1 MLSSLNLDPLNISLT
16 ETFTPEKKK
25 EIAAIIKPISY
36 ATIDKEM
43 NQLIAIGKN
52 AATMSPRCR
61 IGNNIVDYFTF
72 VERLHTKGKYNVS
85 FYEFLSNLDF
95 FKQKKFIQNMFAY
108 YGRVKNTSGKKH
120 EYVVCKEIYNI
131 SISAINII
139 RPLVY
144 MEIYSKPT
152 VKPTSILDF
161 CAGWGGAAVAAAA
174 LNIEKYTGIEINFSL
189 KKPYQE
195 LIEFLG
201 KKGTTTK
208 IDMRFED
215 ALHID
220 YSTLDYDF
228 VFTSP
233 PYYFIQK
240 YENNA
245 IYKNKSEMNTQF
257 YIPLFTKT
265 FEHLKRGGTYAINVC
280 KEVYTNVLKPLLGD
294 ANEIFSYKKSKRQND
309 YEEKVYVWIKGL

>member
-1 MLSSLNLDPLNISLT
+1 LEPLT
-16 ETFTPEKKK
+16 ETFTYK

-43 NQLIAIGKN
+43 DQLIAIGKN
-52 AATMSPRCR
+52 AGTMSPRCR

-72 VERLHTKGKYNVS
+72 AERLHTKGKYNVS
-85 FYEFLSNLDF
+85 FYEFLFNLDF

-108 YGRVKNTSGKKH
+108 YERVKNASGKKH
-120 EYVVCKEIYNI
+120 AYVVCKEIYNI

-144 MEIYSKPT
+144 MEMYSRPT

-189 KKPYQE
+189 KRPYEE
-195 LIEFLG
+195 LIAFL
-201 KKGTTTK
+201 KKKSHTK

-215 ALHID
+215 ALHVD
-220 YSTLDYDF
+220 YSAIDYDF

-245 IYKNKSEMNTQF
+245 TYKSKAEMDEKF
-257 YIPLFTKT
+257 YIPLFKNSYQG
-265 FEHLKRGGTYAINVC
+265 LSPGGTYIINIC
-280 KEVYTNVLKPLLGD
+280 KEVYDNVLKPLLGD
-294 ANEIFSYKKSKRQND
+294 ADEIIPYKKSKKQNN
-309 YEEKVYVWIKGL
+309 YVEMVYIWYKEKII

>member
-1 MLSSLNLDPLNISLT
+1 MSSSPSSSNLEPLP
-16 ETFTPEKKK
+16 ETFTYN
-25 EIAAIIKPISY
+25 EIAAIIKPITY
-36 ATIDKEM
+36 ATIEKEM
-43 NQLIAIGKN
+43 DQLIAIGKN

-108 YGRVKNTSGKKH
+108 YERVKNASGKKH
-120 EYVVCKEIYNI
+120 TYVVCKEIYNI

-144 MEIYSKPT
+144 MEMYSRST

-195 LIEFLG
+195 LIAFLE
-201 KKGTTTK
+201 KKGKNPTTK

-215 ALHID
+215 ALHVD
-220 YSTLDYDF
+220 YSAIDYDF

-245 IYKNKSEMNTQF
+245 IYKTKAEMDEKF

-265 FEHLKRGGTYAINVC
+265 YTHLKRGTYAINVC
-280 KEVYTNVLKPLLGD
+280 KEVYTNVLQPLLGD
-294 ANEIFSYKKSKRQND
+294 AKEIFSYKKSKRQND
-309 YEEKVYVWIKGL
+309 YEEKVYVWIK

>member
-1 MLSSLNLDPLNISLT
+1 MTASSNLCPLIETYTFEEKTDIAGKIKNICY
-16 ETFTPEKKK
+16 E
-25 EIAAIIKPISY
+25 
-36 ATIDKEM
+36 TIDKEM
-43 NQLIAIGKN
+43 DKLIEIGSS
-52 AATMSPRCR
+52 AYSMSPRSR

-85 FYEFLSNLDF
+85 FYEFLSNIEF
-95 FKQKKFIQNMFAY
+95 FKEKKFIQNMFTY
-108 YGRVKNTSGKKH
+108 YNNVKNASGKKH

-144 MEIYSKPT
+144 MEIYSRPLIKP
-152 VKPTSILDF
+152 KSILDF

-174 LNIEKYTGIEINFSL
+174 LNIDNYTGIEINFSL
-189 KKPYQE
+189 KRPYEE
-195 LIEFLG
+195 LKEFL
-201 KKGTTTK
+201 KKKSHTK

-215 ALHID
+215 ALQVD
-220 YSTLDYDF
+220 YSVLDYDF

-245 IYKNKSEMNTQF
+245 IYKSKLEMDEKF
-257 YIPLFTKT
+257 YIPLFTNT
-265 FEHLKRGGTYAINVC
+265 FKHLKPKGIYAINVC
-280 KEVYTNVLKPLLGD
+280 KEVYDNVLKPLLRE
-294 ANEIFSYKKSKRQND
+294 ANEIFSYKKSKRQNN
-309 YEEKVYVWIKGL
+309 YEEKVYVWTK